1 MLNFSY
7 VCTYDLLSKIPS
19 LKDPSKSVKQEI
31 DEFNAVPGNRTNA
44 HSRLV
49 AKGKAGPEIVDVSHM
64 GLNAKERGDLLRIA
78 AETESQLGSKRI
90 DECFEKEFFETKFW
104 FMWDTM

>member
-1 MLNFSY
+1 MFNFSY
-7 VCTYDLLSKIPS
+7 VCTYDLLSKMPS
-19 LKDPSKSVKQEI
+19 LNDPSKSFKQEL
-31 DEFNAVPGNRTNA
+31 EFNAVPGNKTNA

-49 AKGKAGPEIVDVSHM
+49 AEGKAGPEIVDVSHM
-64 GLNAKERGDLLRIA
+64 GLNAKERGDLLRIV
-78 AETESQLGSKRI
+78 AETESQLEFKRL